1 MSYITIKNDE
11 QKNYGL
17 VRKTDLNLR
26 AKYPELQTFIYQT
39 SDDSFIIYIKNRKVD
54 FGTIEEE
61 FEKSIKPI
69 FLPVAISTRK
79 ANANVS
85 MGRYVNV

>member
-26 AKYPELQTFIYQT
+26 AKYPELQTLIYQT
-39 SDDSFIIYIKNRKVD
+39 SDGSFIIYIKNRKVD

-61 FEKSIKPI
+61 FEKSGT
-69 FLPVAISTRK
+69 STS
-79 ANANVS
+79 ADAMS
-85 MGRYVNV
+85 SAS

>member
-26 AKYPELQTFIYQT
+26 AKYPELQTLFIKLRT
-39 SDDSFIIYIKNRKVD
+39 TLSSFISKTERLILVLSKKNLKNPLNQ
-54 FGTIEEE
+54 FFFQLQFLQENLKG
-61 FEKSIKPI
+61 KP
-69 FLPVAISTRK
+69 
-79 ANANVS
+79 N
-85 MGRYVNV
+85 